1 MRVSLQSATSV
12 NPLVL
17 PPKLLLRALDDL
29 HTIATAAARLEEV
42 EQRLDA
48 RLAAVLELGDR
59 VEQLGHLVDQ
69 RIGQVDA
76 RAGELLELGDRV
88 DGRAEGIVAMGDR
101 VDARAGELLGVAGDV
116 SGRLDGLLV
125 LGERIDEILEQGR
138 RVEQVARDVADRGG
152 AIADALPILQR
163 AVEMAVPLEGAV
175 ERLGRIVD
183 RLPTVPQRRTRTAAP
198 AKAKAKR
205 PPA

>member
-1 MRVSLQSATSV
+1 M
-12 NPLVL
+12 NPLLL

-29 HTIATAAARLEEV
+29 HTIATAAARLEAV

-69 RIGQVDA
+69 RIGQVDE
-76 RAGELLELGDRV
+76 RAGEILELGDRV
-88 DGRAEGIVAMGDR
+88 DARAEGIVAMGDR

-116 SGRLDGLLV
+116 SGRLDGLLT
-125 LGERIDEILEQGR
+125 LGDRIDEILEQGR

-152 AIADALPILQR
+152 AIAEALPVLQR

-183 RLPTVPQRRTRTAAP
+183 RLPQVPQRRTRAAGSSP
-198 AKAKAKR
+198 AK
-205 PPA
+205 